1 MQKITIEEIQANPL
15 TFELESDNYTRV
27 PHSQYGIEEPI
38 KKTRNRILMAANL
51 AIHQHSKVTRYEH
64 LLKAV
69 TKKHGTLIFH
79 KRKPYQAPEPEETT
93 PELKEALNFEKP
105 SGVYGK
111 DFFYVL
117 NADVN
122 TFFRLSRT
130 GDVLKSHQLMS
141 QQAHID
147 SSMVAIVLAYEPF
160 MEKFEK
166 FLLDKGIKQ
175 EVIDKEKEYSP
186 FQMGGYRSDEDF
198 HLGSGVSGVFVLHY
212 GEFIKLAEKDKNNH
226 EYIPTDTY
234 IESISTKIALRST
247 K

>member
-1 MQKITIEEIQANPL
+1 MQNITIEEIQANPL
-15 TFELESDNYTRV
+15 TFELESDNYTHV
-27 PHSQYGIEEPI
+27 AHSQYGIKEPI
-38 KKTRNRILMAANL
+38 KKTRNRILMAVNL
-51 AIHQHSKVTRYEH
+51 AKHQHSEVTTYEH

-79 KRKPYQAPEPEETT
+79 KRKPYEAPEPI
-93 PELKEALNFEKP
+93 PELKATVNFEKP

-117 NADVN
+117 KADVN

-147 SSMVAIVLAYEPF
+147 SSMIAIALTYEPF
-160 MEKFEK
+160 MKKFEK

-186 FQMGGYRSDEDF
+186 FQMGGYRSDDDF
-198 HLGSGVSGVFVLHY
+198 HLGSGVSAVFVLHY
-212 GEFIKLAEKDKNNH
+212 EEFIKLAKKDKNNH

-234 IESISTKIALRST
+234 IESVSTKIALRST
-247 K
+247 E